1 MAANE
6 TMEQLEKDLNQNVVE
21 INGKCG
27 DDQLKISEQPAK
39 NSRDVTEAASCA
51 SPLESGEQNNAV
63 VSNGNAVEEVN
74 VDDHESPLQMED
86 VNGGDAVTSSD
97 AVADDCLPLRSQ
109 DDSVDVVM
117 DGSEEASADTTP
129 VLPEQTDSD
138 DVPSLDAVSDQFSE
152 MRARKESLQRL
163 CDVLMEE
170 RDQATR
176 ALKEKDDEVLRLR
189 KRLLESEAEKESVK
203 TQLGEAL
210 DRSGLA
216 EKKVISEQEENTRL
230 QTEITRLT
238 KKVEQLETENGNL
251 KSQLQQTSITNGVLN
266 DENKIP
272 LESETVTLSYAG
284 EPASDVLSTVD
295 GAEDKSQEIP
305 DIGTK
310 ESEIADEPKRA
321 DGTKNHESDSSNEE
335 VVRRRERA
343 AKRTAPNFY
352 RHSFAGSLPRPYH
365 SFELPRQGSV
375 SREDG
380 ARNERSGSF
389 HSDTSGESESS
400 ESGIHSV
407 SGLPSFMR
415 RSDKPTFR
423 KSGYSPVQFSF
434 QPLPES
440 ITHRRESWD
449 ATRYT
454 RPRGGSLSRAREGSE
469 SESSGIGS
477 LSSVVH
483 NENELN
489 SAPDHLDG
497 GQGEN
502 NEEVES
508 EKGSVTVHV
517 SSLPST
523 DSHSNAENSQ
533 NSEDLISGIVISID
547 ESPPNVS
554 LQNGEK
560 LDSNWSSQDQEHPE
574 EDEKK
579 ESVSELVNIWNKRTT
594 EVLDV

>member
-6 TMEQLEKDLNQNVVE
+6 TMEQLEKDLNQNVVDF
-21 INGKCG
+21 NGKCG
-27 DDQLKISEQPAK
+27 DDQLKIGEQPAK
-39 NSRDVTEAASCA
+39 NSGDVTEAASCA

-63 VSNGNAVEEVN
+63 VSNGNPVEEVN

-86 VNGGDAVTSSD
+86 VNGADAVTSSD
-97 AVADDCLPLRSQ
+97 AVVDDCLPLRSQ
-109 DDSVDVVM
+109 DDSADVVM

-129 VLPEQTDSD
+129 VLQTDSD
-138 DVPSLDAVSDQFSE
+138 DVPSLDAVADDFFE

-176 ALKEKDDEVLRLR
+176 ALKEKDHEVLRLR
-189 KRLLESEAEKESVK
+189 KRLVESEVEKESLK
-203 TQLGEAL
+203 NQLGEAL

-216 EKKVISEQEENTRL
+216 EKKVINGQEENTRV

-238 KKVEQLETENGNL
+238 KKVEQLEAENSNL
-251 KSQLQQTSITNGVLN
+251 KGQLQQTSITNGVLN
-266 DENKIP
+266 DENKMP

-284 EPASDVLSTVD
+284 EPVSDGISTVD

-305 DIGTK
+305 DVGTK
-310 ESEIADEPKRA
+310 ESEVANEPKRA
-321 DGTKNHESDSSNEE
+321 DGTKDHESELSDEE

-343 AKRTAPNFY
+343 AKRTAPNYY
-352 RHSFAGSLPRPYH
+352 RHSFAGSLPRPFH

-454 RPRGGSLSRAREGSE
+454 RPRGGSLSRARESSE
-469 SESSGIGS
+469 NDSSGIGS
-477 LSSVVH
+477 LSTVVH
-483 NENELN
+483 KENELN
-489 SAPDHLDG
+489 SAADHPGG
-497 GQGEN
+497 GQGERK
-502 NEEVES
+502 EEVES
-508 EKGSVTVHV
+508 EKGSVTMHV

-533 NSEDLISGIVISID
+533 NSEDLISATVISID
-547 ESPPNVS
+547 ESPPKVS

-560 LDSNWSSQDQEHPE
+560 LDSNYSSQDQEHPE

-579 ESVSELVNIWNKRTT
+579 ESVSELVNIWNKKTT
-594 EVLDV
+594 EVIDV

>member
-51 SPLESGEQNNAV
+51 SPLESGEQNNVV
-63 VSNGNAVEEVN
+63 VSNGNAVEEVH

-117 DGSEEASADTTP
+117 DGSEEASADITP
-129 VLPEQTDSD
+129 LLPGQTDSD
-138 DVPSLDAVSDQFSE
+138 DVPSLDAVSDEFSE

-163 CDVLMEE
+163 CDVLMKV

-176 ALKEKDDEVLRLR
+176 ALKEKNDEVLGLR

-216 EKKVISEQEENTRL
+216 EKKVINEEEENTRL

-238 KKVEQLETENGNL
+238 KKVEQLEAENGNL

-266 DENKIP
+266 GENKMP
-272 LESETVTLSYAG
+272 LESETVALSYAG
-284 EPASDVLSTVD
+284 EPASDVISTVD
-295 GAEDKSQEIP
+295 GAEDKSQGIP
-305 DIGTK
+305 DVGTK
-310 ESEIADEPKRA
+310 ESEIAAEPKRA
-321 DGTKNHESDSSNEE
+321 DGTKNHESDSSDEE

-352 RHSFAGSLPRPYH
+352 RHSFAGSLPRPFH

-415 RSDKPTFR
+415 RPDKPTFR

-449 ATRYT
+449 AARYT
-454 RPRGGSLSRAREGSE
+454 RPRGGSLSRARESSE

-483 NENELN
+483 NENE
-489 SAPDHLDG
+489 
-497 GQGEN
+497 
-502 NEEVES
+502 
-508 EKGSVTVHV
+508 
-517 SSLPST
+517 
-523 DSHSNAENSQ
+523 
-533 NSEDLISGIVISID
+533 
-547 ESPPNVS
+547 
-554 LQNGEK
+554 
-560 LDSNWSSQDQEHPE
+560 
-574 EDEKK
+574 
-579 ESVSELVNIWNKRTT
+579 
-594 EVLDV
+594 

>member
-51 SPLESGEQNNAV
+51 SPLEFGEQNNVV
-63 VSNGNAVEEVN
+63 VSDGNAVEEVH

-97 AVADDCLPLRSQ
+97 AVADDCLPLRSR

-117 DGSEEASADTTP
+117 DGSDEASADITP
-129 VLPEQTDSD
+129 LLPGQTDSD
-138 DVPSLDAVSDQFSE
+138 DVPSLDAVSDEFSE

-216 EKKVISEQEENTRL
+216 EKKVINEQEENTRL
-230 QTEITRLT
+230 QTEIMRLT
-238 KKVEQLETENGNL
+238 KKVEQLEAENGNL

-266 DENKIP
+266 DENKMP

-284 EPASDVLSTVD
+284 EPAFDVLSTVD

-352 RHSFAGSLPRPYH
+352 RHSFAGSLPRPFH

-415 RSDKPTFR
+415 RPDKPTFR

-454 RPRGGSLSRAREGSE
+454 RPRGGSLSRARESSE

-497 GQGEN
+497 GQGESK
-502 NEEVES
+502 EEIES

-533 NSEDLISGIVISID
+533 NSEDLISGTVISID

-579 ESVSELVNIWNKRTT
+579 ESVSELVNIWNKKTT

>member
-6 TMEQLEKDLNQNVVE
+6 TVEQLEKDLNQNVVDF
-21 INGKCG
+21 NGKCG
-27 DDQLKISEQPAK
+27 DDQLKIGEQPAK
-39 NSRDVTEAASCA
+39 NPRDVTEAASCA

-86 VNGGDAVTSSD
+86 LNGADAVTSSD
-97 AVADDCLPLRSQ
+97 AVVDDCLPLRSQ
-109 DDSVDVVM
+109 DDSADVVM

-129 VLPEQTDSD
+129 VLQTDSD
-138 DVPSLDAVSDQFSE
+138 DVPSLDAVADDFSE

-176 ALKEKDDEVLRLR
+176 ALKEKDQEVLRLR
-189 KRLLESEAEKESVK
+189 KRLVESEVEKESLK
-203 TQLGEAL
+203 NQLGEAL

-216 EKKVISEQEENTRL
+216 EKKVNNGQEENTRL

-238 KKVEQLETENGNL
+238 KKVEQLEAENSNL
-251 KSQLQQTSITNGVLN
+251 KAQLQQTSITDDVVNS
-266 DENKIP
+266 ENKMP

-284 EPASDVLSTVD
+284 EPVSDGISTVD

-305 DIGTK
+305 DVGTK
-310 ESEIADEPKRA
+310 ESEVANEPKRA
-321 DGTKNHESDSSNEE
+321 DGTKDHESDLSDEE
-335 VVRRRERA
+335 VVKRREKA
-343 AKRTAPNFY
+343 AKRTAPNYY
-352 RHSFAGSLPRPYH
+352 RHSFAGSLPRPFH

-454 RPRGGSLSRAREGSE
+454 RPRGGSLSRARESSE
-469 SESSGIGS
+469 NDSSGMGS
-477 LSSVVH
+477 LSTVVH
-483 NENELN
+483 KENELN
-489 SAPDHLDG
+489 SAADHPGG
-497 GQGEN
+497 GQGERK
-502 NEEVES
+502 EEVES
-508 EKGSVTVHV
+508 EKGSVTMHV

-533 NSEDLISGIVISID
+533 NSEDLTSATVISID
-547 ESPPNVS
+547 ESPPKVS

-560 LDSNWSSQDQEHPE
+560 LDSNYSSQDQEHPE

-579 ESVSELVNIWNKRTT
+579 ENVSELVNIWNKKTI
-594 EVLDV
+594 EVIDV

>member
-21 INGKCG
+21 FNGKCG

-51 SPLESGEQNNAV
+51 SPLESGEQNNVV

-117 DGSEEASADTTP
+117 DGSDEASADITP
-129 VLPEQTDSD
+129 LLPGQTDSD
-138 DVPSLDAVSDQFSE
+138 DVPSLDAVSDEFSE

-163 CDVLMEE
+163 CDVLMKV

-216 EKKVISEQEENTRL
+216 EKKVINEQEENTRL
-230 QTEITRLT
+230 QTEIMRLT
-238 KKVEQLETENGNL
+238 KKVEQLEAENGNL

-266 DENKIP
+266 DENKMP
-272 LESETVTLSYAG
+272 LESETVTLSYTG

-352 RHSFAGSLPRPYH
+352 RHSFAGCLPQPFH
-365 SFELPRQGSV
+365 SFQLPRQGSG

-415 RSDKPTFR
+415 RPDKPTFR

-449 ATRYT
+449 AARYT
-454 RPRGGSLSRAREGSE
+454 RPRGGSLSRARESSE
-469 SESSGIGS
+469 SKSSGIGS

-497 GQGEN
+497 GQGESK
-502 NEEVES
+502 EEIES

-533 NSEDLISGIVISID
+533 NSEDLISGTVISID

-579 ESVSELVNIWNKRTT
+579 ESVSELVTIWNKRTT
-594 EVLDV
+594 EVIDV

>member
-51 SPLESGEQNNAV
+51 SPLESGEQNNVV
-63 VSNGNAVEEVN
+63 VSNGNAVEEVH

-97 AVADDCLPLRSQ
+97 AVADDCLPVRSQ

-117 DGSEEASADTTP
+117 DGSDEASADITP
-129 VLPEQTDSD
+129 LLPGQTDSD
-138 DVPSLDAVSDQFSE
+138 DVPSLDAVSDEFSE

-216 EKKVISEQEENTRL
+216 EKKVINEQEENTRL
-230 QTEITRLT
+230 QTEIMRLT
-238 KKVEQLETENGNL
+238 KKVEQLEAENGNL

-266 DENKIP
+266 DENKMP

-284 EPASDVLSTVD
+284 EPASGVLSTVD

-321 DGTKNHESDSSNEE
+321 DGTKNHKSDSSNEE

-352 RHSFAGSLPRPYH
+352 RHSFAGSLPRPFH

-454 RPRGGSLSRAREGSE
+454 RPRGSSLSRARESSE

-497 GQGEN
+497 GQGESK
-502 NEEVES
+502 EEIES

-533 NSEDLISGIVISID
+533 NSEDLISGTVISID

-574 EDEKK
+574 EDERK
-579 ESVSELVNIWNKRTT
+579 ESVSELVNIWNKKTT

>member
-39 NSRDVTEAASCA
+39 NSTDVTEAASCA
-51 SPLESGEQNNAV
+51 SPLESGEQNNVV
-63 VSNGNAVEEVN
+63 VSNGNAVEEVH

-117 DGSEEASADTTP
+117 DGSDEASGDITP
-129 VLPEQTDSD
+129 LLPGQTDSD
-138 DVPSLDAVSDQFSE
+138 DVPSLDAVSDEFSE

-216 EKKVISEQEENTRL
+216 EKKVINEQEENTRL
-230 QTEITRLT
+230 QTEIMRLT
-238 KKVEQLETENGNL
+238 KKVEQLEAENGNM

-284 EPASDVLSTVD
+284 EPASDVLSIVD

-321 DGTKNHESDSSNEE
+321 DGTKNRESDSSNEE

-352 RHSFAGSLPRPYH
+352 RHSFAGSLPRPFH

-415 RSDKPTFR
+415 RPDKPTFR

-454 RPRGGSLSRAREGSE
+454 RPRGGSLSRARESSK

-497 GQGEN
+497 GQGESK
-502 NEEVES
+502 EEIES

-533 NSEDLISGIVISID
+533 NSEDLISGTVISID

-579 ESVSELVNIWNKRTT
+579 ESVSELVNIWNKKTT

>member
-6 TMEQLEKDLNQNVVE
+6 TVEQLEKDLNQNVVDF
-21 INGKCG
+21 NGKCG
-27 DDQLKISEQPAK
+27 DDQLKIGEQPAK
-39 NSRDVTEAASCA
+39 NPRDVTEAASCA

-86 VNGGDAVTSSD
+86 LNGADAVTSSD
-97 AVADDCLPLRSQ
+97 AVVDDCLPLRSQ
-109 DDSVDVVM
+109 DDSADVVM

-129 VLPEQTDSD
+129 VLQTDSD
-138 DVPSLDAVSDQFSE
+138 DVPSLDAVADDFSE

-176 ALKEKDDEVLRLR
+176 ALKEKDQEVLRLR
-189 KRLLESEAEKESVK
+189 KRLVESEVEKESLK
-203 TQLGEAL
+203 NQLGEAL

-216 EKKVISEQEENTRL
+216 EKKVINGQEENTRL

-238 KKVEQLETENGNL
+238 KKVGQLEAENSNL
-251 KSQLQQTSITNGVLN
+251 KAQLQQTSITDDVLN
-266 DENKIP
+266 SENKMP

-284 EPASDVLSTVD
+284 EPVSDGISTVD

-305 DIGTK
+305 DVGTK
-310 ESEIADEPKRA
+310 ESEVANEPKRA
-321 DGTKNHESDSSNEE
+321 DGTKDHESDLGDEE
-335 VVRRRERA
+335 VVKRRERA
-343 AKRTAPNFY
+343 AKRTAPNYY
-352 RHSFAGSLPRPYH
+352 RHSFAGSLPRPFH

-454 RPRGGSLSRAREGSE
+454 RPRGGSLSRARESSE
-469 SESSGIGS
+469 NDSSGMGS
-477 LSSVVH
+477 LSTVVH
-483 NENELN
+483 KENELN
-489 SAPDHLDG
+489 SAADHPGG
-497 GQGEN
+497 GQGERK
-502 NEEVES
+502 EEVES
-508 EKGSVTVHV
+508 EKGSVTMHV

-533 NSEDLISGIVISID
+533 NSEDLTSATVISID
-547 ESPPNVS
+547 ESPPKVS

-560 LDSNWSSQDQEHPE
+560 LDSNYSSQDQEHPE

-579 ESVSELVNIWNKRTT
+579 ENVSELVNIWNKKTI
-594 EVLDV
+594 EVIDV

>member
-1 MAANE
+1 
-6 TMEQLEKDLNQNVVE
+6 MEF
-21 INGKCG
+21 NGKCG

-39 NSRDVTEAASCA
+39 NSRDVSEAASCA
-51 SPLESGEQNNAV
+51 SQLESGEQKNAV
-63 VSNGNAVEEVN
+63 VSYGNAVEEVN

-138 DVPSLDAVSDQFSE
+138 DVPSMDAVADQFSE
-152 MRARKESLQRL
+152 RRARKESLQRL
-163 CDVLMEE
+163 FDVLIKV

-176 ALKEKDDEVLRLR
+176 VLKEENDEVLRLR
-189 KRLLESEAEKESVK
+189 KRLSESEAEKESVK

-216 EKKVISEQEENTRL
+216 EKKVINEQEENTTL
-230 QTEITRLT
+230 QKEITRLT
-238 KKVEQLETENGNL
+238 KKVEQLEAENGNL
-251 KSQLQQTSITNGVLN
+251 KSQQTSITNGVLN
-266 DENKIP
+266 GENKMP
-272 LESETVTLSYAG
+272 LESGTVALSYAG
-284 EPASDVLSTVD
+284 EPASDVISTVD
-295 GAEDKSQEIP
+295 GAEDKSQGIP
-305 DIGTK
+305 DVGTK

-343 AKRTAPNFY
+343 AKRTVPNFY
-352 RHSFAGSLPRPYH
+352 RHSFAGSLPRPFH

-454 RPRGGSLSRAREGSE
+454 RPRGGSLSRARESSE

-483 NENELN
+483 NENELY

-497 GQGEN
+497 GQGERK
-502 NEEVES
+502 EEIEP

-523 DSHSNAENSQ
+523 DSHSDAENSQ
-533 NSEDLISGIVISID
+533 NSEDLISGTVISID